1 MVDWILDL
9 LGIVDTAQR
18 AAAVSGVLN
27 FLGLVLTA
35 AFAVLAWLGSR
46 LFERWEKVHDFRI
59 ALHAEI
65 TSELLNL
72 EAFNLDE
79 HLEEIRSRYESEDY
93 SVSVPHLAQ
102 NVIFDA
108 IVGQIHIL
116 PAKVIR
122 PVVEYERLRAAVDSF
137 AVDLRDESFRQ
148 LSRARQLEMYE
159 GYIDMRRRLRELAT
173 QAATA
178 LRKKGGADV
187 Q

>member
-1 MVDWILDL
+1 MVNWILDI
-9 LGIVDTAQR
+9 LGIIDVAER

-35 AFAVLAWLGSR
+35 LFAVVAWLGSR
-46 LFERWEKVHDFRI
+46 LFERWEKVHDFRV

-65 TSELLNL
+65 SSELLNL
-72 EAFNLDE
+72 DAFDLNQ
-79 HLEEIRSRYESEDY
+79 HLEDIRGRYAARDDY

-116 PAKVIR
+116 PARVIR

-137 AVDLRDESFRQ
+137 AIDLRDETFRR
-148 LSRARQLEMYE
+148 LSRDRQLEMYA
-159 GYIDMRRRLRELAT
+159 GYIDMRRRLRDLAA

-178 LRKKGGADV
+178 LREKGELNA
-187 Q
+187 